1 MGERCGFRAGGAD
14 RRRAS
19 AARLLSR
26 PARSGNQEPEGVG
39 SGRRPFS
46 RLLGFRRCRVDLS
59 PVTAIVEGAMTD
71 SSFECNQ
78 EKIQAIE
85 EAFDAAW
92 AFIQANEPERDSKHD
107 CERMTALSQKIAELS
122 AEGITD
128 PSELRRL
135 ALEAWPLW
143 QEPMRAGMELCR

>member
-1 MGERCGFRAGGAD
+1 
-14 RRRAS
+14 
-19 AARLLSR
+19 
-26 PARSGNQEPEGVG
+26 
-39 SGRRPFS
+39 
-46 RLLGFRRCRVDLS
+46 
-59 PVTAIVEGAMTD
+59 MTD
-71 SSFECNQ
+71 SSFECNHK
-78 EKIQAIE
+78 KIKAIE

>member
-1 MGERCGFRAGGAD
+1 
-14 RRRAS
+14 
-19 AARLLSR
+19 
-26 PARSGNQEPEGVG
+26 
-39 SGRRPFS
+39 
-46 RLLGFRRCRVDLS
+46 
-59 PVTAIVEGAMTD
+59 MTD
-71 SSFECNQ
+71 SSFECNH

-135 ALEAWPLW
+135 ALEAERSPAL
-143 QEPMRAGMELCR
+143 EMRSGFLLGTALLFWKF